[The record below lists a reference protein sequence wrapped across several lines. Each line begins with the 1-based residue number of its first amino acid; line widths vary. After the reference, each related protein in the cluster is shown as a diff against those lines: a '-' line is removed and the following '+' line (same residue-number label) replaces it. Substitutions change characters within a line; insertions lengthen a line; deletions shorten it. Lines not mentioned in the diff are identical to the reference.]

1 MFIYSMRRFL
11 SKHNKLTYSHTHT
24 TLTTSHTKQACK
36 VELALILSLLED
48 VLILHVD
55 DVPLCVADG

>member
-1 MFIYSMRRFL
+1 MRRFL

-36 VELALILSLLED
+36 VELALLLRLLED
-48 VLILHVD
+48 GLILLVD
-55 DVPLCVADG
+55 EVPLCVPDG